1 MRSCNNPYTAREKID
16 EHNQEKLALGED
28 TPLAL
33 EASTSVLRADKE
45 SWNDDFQMRRANSGY
60 RLLNTGLIYASA
72 QRTE

>member
-33 EASTSVLRADKE
+33 EASTSVLRADKKAGTAI
-45 SWNDDFQMRRANSGY
+45 SKRGGQTVATDC
-60 RLLNTGLIYASA
+60 
-72 QRTE
+72 